1 MKGNNNTNGR
11 RIMFRGLLI
20 MAMALLLTSGWGT
33 DTYSGSGSARPL
45 PLQATNAD
53 ASSSQHNP
61 LAAPVQADPVTPAVP
76 AVLEATPIKNSTLN
90 AVPIQHLALPATVA
104 ETAVVQQVAAT
115 AAKAAKTVY
124 LTFDDGPSKIT
135 REVLDILRKQGVKA
149 TFFVLGNAA
158 KSHPELINAIWEQGH
173 AIGNHSYDHDYH
185 NLYSGFTAFWNQIKQ
200 TENVIREITG
210 ERPRLVRAPGG
221 TSGHFDDTYFQLLNQ
236 AGYLVMDWTVD
247 SGDSRRKGVPAAEI
261 LRESTKDLTSS
272 EVVLLL
278 HDGGGHGESAKA
290 LPQIIARYKA
300 AGYTF
305 KVLDDSVKP
314 VQFRV
319 SAKAAGLDRLKP
331 SNAWIA
337 SNILP
342 NVALFQPGRTLALEV
357 GLLEAKLNPGEYSI
371 INGQYM
377 VPLRAVVERLGGQV
391 RWDQTSRS
399 GQVIWNG
406 RTVTADVSGGE
417 LAVSLPGGAQEKRAA
432 RVEIIGGAIWVPL
445 RELLE
450 TAGHPLKAISAT
462 SEERRV
468 KAA

>member
-1 MKGNNNTNGR
+1 MTGNNNSNGR
-11 RIMFRGLLI
+11 RILIRGLLLMTI
-20 MAMALLLTSGWGT
+20 ALLVTSGWRT
-33 DTYSGSGSARPL
+33 DYHFGSTRSL
-45 PLQATNAD
+45 SLQTTNVE
-53 ASSSQHNP
+53 ASSIQHNR
-61 LAAPVQADPVTPAVP
+61 LNAPVQADTVIPAVR
-76 AVLEATPIKNSTLN
+76 AALATTPIAIQAVNS
-90 AVPIQHLALPATVA
+90 APIQPPTLST
-104 ETAVVQQVAAT
+104 TAPQTGVVQQV

-135 REVLDILRKQGVKA
+135 REVLDILQKEGVKA

-158 KSHPELINAIWEQGH
+158 KSYPELINAIWEQGH
-173 AIGNHSYDHDYH
+173 TIGNHSYDHDYH
-185 NLYSGFTAFWNQIKQ
+185 NLYSGFTAFWDQIKQ
-200 TENVIREITG
+200 TENIIREITG

-221 TSGHFDDTYFQLLNQ
+221 TFGHFDDTYFQLLNQ

-261 LRESTKDLTSS
+261 LQESTKDLTSS

-290 LPQIIARYKA
+290 LPGIIARYKA

-319 SAKAAGLDRLKP
+319 SAKAASLNRAKP

-342 NVALFQPGRTLALEV
+342 NAALFQPGRTLALEV
-357 GLLEAKLNPGEYSI
+357 GLLETKLNPGEYSI

-391 RWDQTSRS
+391 KWDQTSRS

-406 RTVTADVSGGE
+406 RTLTADVSRGE
-417 LAVSLPGGAQEKRAA
+417 LVFSLPGGAQEKRAA
-432 RVEIIGGAIWVPL
+432 RVEIIGGSIWVPL

-450 TAGHPLKAISAT
+450 TAGHPLEAISAT
-462 SEERRV
+462 SGERRV

>member
-11 RIMFRGLLI
+11 RIMIRGLLV
-20 MAMALLLTSGWGT
+20 MAMALLVTSGWGT

-53 ASSSQHNP
+53 AASFQHNP
-61 LAAPVQADPVTPAVP
+61 LAAPVQADTIIPAIP
-76 AVLEATPIKNSTLN
+76 AALATISIENSPTK
-90 AVPIQHLALPATVA
+90 AAPIQHLALPATVT
-104 ETAVVQQVAAT
+104 ETAVVQQVT
-115 AAKAAKTVY
+115 AKASKTVY

-135 REVLDILRKQGVKA
+135 REVLDILQKEGVKA

-200 TENVIREITG
+200 TENIIREITG

-261 LRESTKDLTSS
+261 LRESTKDLTSP

-331 SNAWIA
+331 SDAWIA

-391 RWDQTSRS
+391 RWDQASRS
-399 GQVIWNG
+399 GQAVWSG
-406 RTVTADVSGGE
+406 RTVTADVFGGE
-417 LAVSLPGGAQEKRAA
+417 LVVSLPGGTQEKRAA

-450 TAGHPLKAISAT
+450 IAGHPLKAISAT